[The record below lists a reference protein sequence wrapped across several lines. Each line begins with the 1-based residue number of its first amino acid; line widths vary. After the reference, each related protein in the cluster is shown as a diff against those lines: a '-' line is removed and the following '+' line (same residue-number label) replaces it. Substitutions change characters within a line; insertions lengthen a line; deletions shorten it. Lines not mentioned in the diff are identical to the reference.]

1 MAEVIPSTRG
11 PATGQGRCI
20 VMTPAG
26 PEPTA
31 VEPDPASGRRGWGER
46 VWAQLTVGLLDRV
59 PREQRDSDAAFRRR
73 RVVSAITLLVGA
85 TGLAASLRME
95 RDSPWFSLA
104 ALAVAAVWLL
114 GALASGRLHAGRI
127 SVAGQ
132 LRRPVTP
139 PILLGAVLALLFVA
153 GAFVT
158 REVPVLAEQARN
170 VLAYAEQGFLPLLA
184 VTTLLSG
191 VAEEFFFRG
200 ALYAAIREPH
210 QVLVTATAY
219 LVATALTGNV
229 MLAFSAG
236 VLGVVTGLQR
246 RSTGG
251 IVAPILTHVTW
262 SMTMLF
268 VLPLVF

>member
-1 MAEVIPSTRG
+1 
-11 PATGQGRCI
+11 
-20 VMTPAG
+20 MTSPE
-26 PEPTA
+26 PEPTSS
-31 VEPDPASGRRGWGER
+31 ERGWTER

-59 PREQRDSDAAFRRR
+59 PREQRDTDADFRRR
-73 RVVSAITLLVGA
+73 RVVSAVTLLVGA
-85 TGLAASLRME
+85 VGLALSLRMD

-104 ALAVAAVWLL
+104 ALAVAAIWFV

-132 LRRPVTP
+132 LRRPVLP
-139 PILLGAVLALLFVA
+139 PILLGAALALVFVV

-158 REVPVLAEQARN
+158 REVPLLADQAKSVLSFAEHGA
-170 VLAYAEQGFLPLLA
+170 LPLLA

-191 VAEEFFFRG
+191 IAEEFFFRG
-200 ALYAAIREPH
+200 ALYAAVREPH
-210 QVLVTATAY
+210 QVLVTTVAY
-219 LVATALTGNV
+219 AVATALTGNI
-229 MLAFSAG
+229 MLAFSAA
-236 VLGVVTGLQR
+236 VLGLITGLQR

-262 SMTMLF
+262 SMSMLF